1 MMNWEEVVLSEGM
14 ATSNTDTVSVEW
26 TAQFEDVSEAETQT
40 AAQAV
45 QSDTSKE
52 AQTEGRDVFE
62 AEELRRERE
71 LFEKERKEF
80 EEIREKFQTE
90 RVRYR
95 KEMDELNRRTVLE
108 RKRLREE
115 NLFFEK
121 KMEILQ
127 DGFRRLEEDRRE
139 FEKYK
144 RIESERRTSRY
155 SVRDDISDEEVVA
168 LLFRGIDNP
177 LALRKRYKD
186 LLKIY
191 HPDNLF
197 GDEALVQVLNRE
209 YIRRRKEEA

>member
-1 MMNWEEVVLSEGM
+1 MMNWEEVILQEEM
-14 ATSNTDTVSVEW
+14 ATSKEDAVSVEW
-26 TAQFEDVSEAETQT
+26 TKQFEDVPEAVQT
-40 AAQAV
+40 AREDALKAAQITRCDA
-45 QSDTSKE
+45 S
-52 AQTEGRDVFE
+52 E
-62 AEELRRERE
+62 AEELQRERE
-71 LFEKERKEF
+71 LLQKERKEF
-80 EEIREKFQTE
+80 EEIREKFQAE

-144 RIESERRTSRY
+144 RTENERRTSRY
-155 SVRDDISDEEVVA
+155 FVENDISDEEIVA